1 VISSAILFLRILS
14 KGVNHRSLKVCD
26 SQSSDYLAKLI
37 MHIISHDS
45 KVAAPTI
52 TITNNNNNQES
63 KQRGGEK

>member
-1 VISSAILFLRILS
+1 MILSAILFLSILS
-14 KGVNHRSLKVCD
+14 KGSLKVCD

-63 KQRGGEK
+63 KQRDGEK